1 MSRHAGKVASSLMAF
16 EEKLGICTNVDV
28 GENAFH
34 WLLLAHWHVGLDMFL
49 MEAAMGWG
57 HE

>member
-1 MSRHAGKVASSLMAF
+1 MSRHAEKVVSDLWNF
-16 EEKLGICTNVDV
+16 EEKLGACTNLDV
-28 GENAFH
+28 GENALH

-49 MEAAMGWG
+49 MEAAMRWG